1 MSTNCKPVIIVFADM
16 DISVNARWIKVFIGA
31 SFIIGGNMPGCG
43 IKSKIVLTFYGPRS
57 STSDMGEDSGM
68 PLGTKGLA
76 ALPYSY
82 LQMISN
88 FNGPSWAM
96 LSQDAN
102 PGDTQIVLNVNL
114 PVNSSWEPGSQI
126 VIASTAQGDA
136 SINQHEVVQIV
147 STSGNIVIID
157 RPLEYYHSGSS
168 SMRAEVGLLTRNI
181 VFTGDS
187 SSDDSLF
194 GAHLIMRKTAVSIID
209 GVEFTKAGQKGV
221 LGRYPVHFHH
231 GNEGEMMPMGSRK
244 LKSMDMGGSM
254 PVWIIKNNAVHN
266 NYQRCITIHDTN
278 NVTIYGNV
286 GFNTFGHCFFFED
299 GAEEL
304 NLIDSNLGI
313 YVKPVPNGDPLQLI
327 ASDNL
332 AAVFWIT
339 NPNNTIV
346 NNNAVG
352 GISGF
357 WFDLPV
363 IPTGMSNMLHAN
375 DTYLRPRYEP
385 LLQFYNNT
393 AHSASLN
400 GFFMDDMEN
409 IQGIPS
415 GNTPYTPMQAPY
427 NVSSLSSLPQVTA
440 NFQNLISYNNGAY
453 GLFTRGGPIAFTN
466 SLLINNGLYMN
477 ADQVTLCATNVTS
490 GNNYFLRIQ
499 SVSTVWRNVT
509 NTVGGVTAQVPCSYP
524 SRCNVNLSSNIANC
538 VNVAVVSDSLSTV
551 KHISI
556 GLCIVLMTI
565 LLL

>member
-1 MSTNCKPVIIVFADM
+1 
-16 DISVNARWIKVFIGA
+16 
-31 SFIIGGNMPGCG
+31 
-43 IKSKIVLTFYGPRS
+43 
-57 STSDMGEDSGM
+57 
-68 PLGTKGLA
+68 
-76 ALPYSY
+76 
-82 LQMISN
+82 
-88 FNGPSWAM
+88 
-96 LSQDAN
+96 
-102 PGDTQIVLNVNL
+102 
-114 PVNSSWEPGSQI
+114 
-126 VIASTAQGDA
+126 
-136 SINQHEVVQIV
+136 
-147 STSGNIVIID
+147 
-157 RPLEYYHSGSS
+157 
-168 SMRAEVGLLTRNI
+168 
-181 VFTGDS
+181 
-187 SSDDSLF
+187 
-194 GAHLIMRKTAVSIID
+194 MRKTAVSIID
-209 GVEFTKAGQKGV
+209 GVEFTKAGQKGM

-346 NNNAVG
+346 SNNAVG

-363 IPTGMSNMLHAN
+363 IPTGMSTMLHAN
-375 DTYLRPRYEP
+375 DTYLRPRYES

-453 GLFTRGGPIAFTN
+453 GLFTRGGPIEFTN

-477 ADQVTLCATNVTS
+477 DDQVTLCTTNVTS

-509 NTVGGVTAQVPCSYP
+509 NTVGGVNAQVPCNYP
-524 SRCNVNLSSNIANC
+524 SGSNVNLSSNIANC
-538 VNVAVVSDSLSTV
+538 INVAVVSDSLSTA

-556 GLCIVLMTI
+556 GLCIILMTI